1 MLLGF
6 FLHVYHNFVAKVCD
20 IWSWNHNHWL
30 CLYMLL
36 RTSLSTL
43 LYSSLLFSFPLLL
56 LCYLSPNFCNE
67 PSVTWEIANFPT
79 PTTKQ
84 ILLRH
89 VVEAHWAIR
98 HLLYADILCGSQ
110 VYSQTHQAA
119 SKNPLHQFCNASST
133 HQLHPRLKGLQK
145 HCSAIL
151 KGKQALSVSTTWP
164 RKVRRNIN
172 CTSPHHLWNQHGI
185 CPVSEAN
192 SGMRTALTMFIAACG
207 IMDKT

>member
-1 MLLGF
+1 MLSIPKLLQRAVSNMGDCKLPNADNEANIIAPRGRSALGYPPSAVRR
-6 FLHVYHNFVAKVCD
+6 H
-20 IWSWNHNHWL
+20 I
-30 CLYMLL
+30 M
-36 RTSLSTL
+36 RI
-43 LYSSLLFSFPLLL
+43 SS
-56 LCYLSPNFCNE
+56 
-67 PSVTWEIANFPT
+67 
-79 PTTKQ
+79 
-84 ILLRH
+84 
-89 VVEAHWAIR
+89 
-98 HLLYADILCGSQ
+98 
-110 VYSQTHQAA
+110 YSQTHQAA